1 MTIVFLLFVKLQ
13 KLFFLSGFKP
23 LVNKIT
29 DDLKKNMHCGNKK
42 KRARILRKISSSR
55 TKYEDQ
61 ISLVAVIGSADFYF
75 FFPGVSIATAASHS
89 LTEASLTQEPV
100 TNENCNEAL

>member
-29 DDLKKNMHCGNKK
+29 DDLKKKC
-42 KRARILRKISSSR
+42 ALR
-55 TKYEDQ
+55 
-61 ISLVAVIGSADFYF
+61 
-75 FFPGVSIATAASHS
+75 
-89 LTEASLTQEPV
+89 
-100 TNENCNEAL
+100 